1 MSVILEPASAVAAG
15 ICLAART
22 IGKPPGILRGRHPR
36 PCGWCDYPPDD
47 LRRLIEGYNVWAG
60 WSEKRRTYE
69 RHDARVFAELPA
81 AVQAELVLA
90 AQDFP
95 ALEPAPATPADPDPD
110 ALPSFFDQAGS

>member
-36 PCGWCDYPPDD
+36 PCGWCDYPVED
-47 LRRLIEGYNVWAG
+47 LRRLVDGYNVWAG
-60 WSEKRRTYE
+60 FSERSRTYE

-95 ALEPAPATPADPDPD
+95 ALEAGPERDPDP
-110 ALPSFFDQAGS
+110 LPAFLRGGS